1 MKRRVCG
8 SLDWYRDYSG
18 IGRAIR
24 MEHRRMRKIRVS
36 APARI
41 HMGILNPSPGTSV
54 RDRLYASVGV
64 GIKEPRTIVEV
75 EPGNELRVNA
85 PFTEECKSFA
95 RKILD
100 HYKLNGARIDVRSVP
115 PRHAGL
121 GSTTQL
127 SLSIATGI
135 TRAYDLDLRPVELA
149 RVLGRGKQSAIGTYA
164 FQHGGFIV
172 EGGWGDNTTFPPL
185 LLHYDFPEDWRFLIV
200 IPESR
205 SFDETQELE
214 VFEKLPSTQ
223 EKLVYEACYRILLG
237 MAPAVLEKNIKAF
250 GENLTKLQEV
260 VGSIFSEVQGGIFQP
275 HSAPLIEKLSG
286 MGAIGVGQSS
296 WGPAVY
302 ALFDPEDRETIECL
316 LKEEILYGDSVME
329 SGSTMYGVS
338 EWGEV
343 YFTQA
348 DNNGATVVEV

>member
-1 MKRRVCG
+1 MK
-8 SLDWYRDYSG
+8 
-18 IGRAIR
+18 
-24 MEHRRMRKIRVS
+24 MTKIKVS

-41 HMGILNPSPGTSV
+41 HMGILNPTPGIG
-54 RDRLYASVGV
+54 DRLYASVGV
-64 GIKEPRTIVEV
+64 GIAEPRTVVEV
-75 EPGNELRVNA
+75 EPADELRVSGLS
-85 PFTEECKSFA
+85 TDECRSFVT
-95 RKILD
+95 RILD
-100 HYKLNGARIDVRSVP
+100 YYKLNGAKINVQSVP

-135 TRAYDLDLRPVELA
+135 TKAYGLDVRAVELA
-149 RVLGRGKQSAIGTYA
+149 RVLGRGKQSATGTYA
-164 FQHGGFIV
+164 FQQGGFIV
-172 EGGWGDNTTFPPL
+172 EGGWGDDTTFPPL
-185 LLHYDFPEDWRFLIV
+185 LLHYDFPVDWRFLIV

-214 VFEKLPSTQ
+214 VFEKLPTPQ

-237 MAPAVLEKNIKAF
+237 MAPAVVEKNIQAF

-260 VGSIFSEVQGGIFQP
+260 VGAMFSQAQGGVFQP
-275 HSAPLIEKLSG
+275 HSAPLIEKLRE

-302 ALFDPEDRETIECL
+302 ALFDQEKRETIARV
-316 LKEEILYGDSVME
+316 LKEEILYG
-329 SGSTMYGVS
+329 GSIKETEGTMYGVS

-343 YFTQA
+343 YFTQS
-348 DNNGATVVEV
+348 DNNGAVIKTVK

>member
-1 MKRRVCG
+1 MT
-8 SLDWYRDYSG
+8 
-18 IGRAIR
+18 
-24 MEHRRMRKIRVS
+24 KIKVS

-41 HMGILNPSPGTSV
+41 HMGILNPTPGIG
-54 RDRLYASVGV
+54 DRLYASVGV
-64 GIKEPRTIVEV
+64 GIAEPRTVVEV
-75 EPGNELRVNA
+75 EPADELRVSGLSA
-85 PFTEECKSFA
+85 DECRSFVT
-95 RKILD
+95 RILD
-100 HYKLNGARIDVRSVP
+100 HYKLNGAKIDVRSVP

-135 TRAYDLDLRPVELA
+135 TKAYGLDVRPVELA
-149 RVLGRGKQSAIGTYA
+149 RVLGRGKQSATGTYA
-164 FQHGGFIV
+164 FQQGGFIV

-185 LLHYDFPEDWRFLIV
+185 LFNYDLPEDWSFLIV

-214 VFEKLPSTQ
+214 VFEKLPTPQ

-237 MAPAVLEKNIKAF
+237 MAPAVVEKNIRAF

-260 VGSIFSEVQGGIFQP
+260 VGAMFSEAQGGVFQP
-275 HSAPLIEKLSG
+275 HSAPLIEKLRE

-302 ALFDPEDRETIECL
+302 ALFDPERRETIERV
-316 LKEEILYGDSVME
+316 LKEEILYGDSIKE
-329 SGSTMYGVS
+329 SGGTMYGVS

-348 DNNGATVVEV
+348 DNKGAVINAVK

>member
-1 MKRRVCG
+1 MIAVLVG
-8 SLDWYRDYSG
+8 WV
-18 IGRAIR
+18 GRQD
-24 MEHRRMRKIRVS
+24 ELRKMAKIKVS

-41 HMGILNPSPGTSV
+41 HMGILNPTPGIG
-54 RDRLYASVGV
+54 DRLYASVGV
-64 GIKEPRTIVEV
+64 GIAEPRTVVEV
-75 EPGNELRVNA
+75 EPADELRVSGPSA
-85 PFTEECKSFA
+85 DECKSFVT
-95 RKILD
+95 RILD
-100 HYKLNGARIDVRSVP
+100 YYKLNGAKIDVRLVP

-127 SLSIATGI
+127 SLSIATCI
-135 TRAYDLDLRPVELA
+135 TKAHGLDVRPVELA
-149 RVLGRGKQSAIGTYA
+149 RVLGRGKQSAVGTYA
-164 FQHGGFIV
+164 FQQGGFIV

-185 LLHYDFPEDWRFLIV
+185 LLHYDFPEDWSFLIV

-214 VFEKLPSTQ
+214 VFEKLPTPQ

-237 MAPAVLEKNIKAF
+237 MTPAVVEKNIRAF

-260 VGSIFSEVQGGIFQP
+260 VGAMFSQAQGGVFQP
-275 HSAPLIEKLSG
+275 HSAPLIGKLRE

-302 ALFDPEDRETIECL
+302 ALFDPEKRETIERV
-316 LKEEILYGDSVME
+316 LKEEILYGDSITE
-329 SGSTMYGVS
+329 PGGTMYGVS

-348 DNNGATVVEV
+348 DNKGAVIKTVK

>member
-1 MKRRVCG
+1 
-8 SLDWYRDYSG
+8 
-18 IGRAIR
+18 
-24 MEHRRMRKIRVS
+24 
-36 APARI
+36 
-41 HMGILNPSPGTSV
+41 MGILNPTPGIG
-54 RDRLYASVGV
+54 DRLYASVGV
-64 GIKEPRTIVEV
+64 GIAEPRTVVEV
-75 EPGNELRVNA
+75 EPADELRVSGLSA
-85 PFTEECKSFA
+85 DECKSFA
-95 RKILD
+95 TRILD
-100 HYKLNGARIDVRSVP
+100 YYKLNGAKIDVRSVP

-135 TRAYDLDLRPVELA
+135 TKAYGLDVRPVELA

-164 FQHGGFIV
+164 FQQGGFIV

-185 LLHYDFPEDWRFLIV
+185 LLHYDFPEDWSFIIV

-214 VFEKLPSTQ
+214 VFEKLPTPQ
-223 EKLVYEACYRILLG
+223 EKLVYEACYRLLLG
-237 MAPAVLEKNIKAF
+237 MAPAVVEKNIRAF

-260 VGSIFSEVQGGIFQP
+260 VGAMFSEAQGGVFQP
-275 HSAPLIEKLSG
+275 HSAPLIEKLRE

-302 ALFDPEDRETIECL
+302 ALFDPEKRETIERV
-316 LKEEILYGDSVME
+316 LKEEILYGGSITE
-329 SGSTMYGVS
+329 SGGTMYGVS

-348 DNNGATVVEV
+348 DNKGAVIKTVN

>member
-1 MKRRVCG
+1 
-8 SLDWYRDYSG
+8 
-18 IGRAIR
+18 
-24 MEHRRMRKIRVS
+24 
-36 APARI
+36 
-41 HMGILNPSPGTSV
+41 MGILNPTPGIG
-54 RDRLYASVGV
+54 DRLYASVGV
-64 GIKEPRTIVEV
+64 GVAEPRTVVEV
-75 EPGNELRVNA
+75 EPADELRVSGLS
-85 PFTEECKSFA
+85 TDECGSFVT
-95 RKILD
+95 RILD
-100 HYKLNGARIDVRSVP
+100 YYKLNGAKIDVRSVP

-135 TRAYDLDLRPVELA
+135 TKAYGLDVRPVELA
-149 RVLGRGKQSAIGTYA
+149 RVLGRGKQSATGTYA
-164 FQHGGFIV
+164 FQQGGFIV
-172 EGGWGDNTTFPPL
+172 EGGWVDNTTFPPL
-185 LLHYDFPEDWRFLIV
+185 LLHYDFPEDWSFLIV

-214 VFEKLPSTQ
+214 VFEKLPTPQ

-237 MAPAVLEKNIKAF
+237 MAPAVVEKNIRAF

-260 VGSIFSEVQGGIFQP
+260 VGAMFSQAQGGVFQP
-275 HSAPLIEKLSG
+275 HSAPLIKKLRE

-302 ALFDPEDRETIECL
+302 ALFDPEKRETIARV
-316 LKEEILYGDSVME
+316 LKEEILYGDSIKE
-329 SGSTMYGVS
+329 SGGTMYGVS

-348 DNNGATVVEV
+348 DNKGAVIKAVK

>member
-1 MKRRVCG
+1 MT
-8 SLDWYRDYSG
+8 
-18 IGRAIR
+18 
-24 MEHRRMRKIRVS
+24 KIKVS

-41 HMGILNPSPGTSV
+41 HMGILNPTPGIG
-54 RDRLYASVGV
+54 DRLYASVGV
-64 GIKEPRTIVEV
+64 GIAEPRTVVEV
-75 EPGNELRVNA
+75 EPADELRVSGLSA
-85 PFTEECKSFA
+85 DECRSFVT
-95 RKILD
+95 RILD
-100 HYKLNGARIDVRSVP
+100 HYKLNGAKIDVRSVP

-135 TRAYDLDLRPVELA
+135 TKAYGLDVRPVELA
-149 RVLGRGKQSAIGTYA
+149 RVLGRGKQSATGTYA
-164 FQHGGFIV
+164 FQQGGFIV

-185 LLHYDFPEDWRFLIV
+185 LFNYDLPEDWSFLIV

-214 VFEKLPSTQ
+214 VFEKLPTPQ

-237 MAPAVLEKNIKAF
+237 MAPAVVEKNIRAF
-250 GENLTKLQEV
+250 GVNLTKLQEV
-260 VGSIFSEVQGGIFQP
+260 VGAMFSEAQGGVFQP
-275 HSAPLIEKLSG
+275 HSAPLIEKLRE

-302 ALFDPEDRETIECL
+302 ALFDPERRETIERV
-316 LKEEILYGDSVME
+316 LKEEILYGDSIKE
-329 SGSTMYGVS
+329 SGGTMYGVS

-348 DNNGATVVEV
+348 DNKGAVINAVK

>member
-1 MKRRVCG
+1 MT
-8 SLDWYRDYSG
+8 
-18 IGRAIR
+18 
-24 MEHRRMRKIRVS
+24 KIKVS

-41 HMGILNPSPGTSV
+41 HMGILNPTPGIG
-54 RDRLYASVGV
+54 DRLYASVGV
-64 GIKEPRTIVEV
+64 GIAEPRTVVEV
-75 EPGNELRVNA
+75 EPADELRVSGLSA
-85 PFTEECKSFA
+85 DECKSFVT
-95 RKILD
+95 RILD
-100 HYKLNGARIDVRSVP
+100 YYKLNGAKINVRSVP

-135 TRAYDLDLRPVELA
+135 TKAYGLDVRPVELA

-164 FQHGGFIV
+164 FQQGGFIV

-185 LLHYDFPEDWRFLIV
+185 LFNYDFPEDWSFLIV

-214 VFEKLPSTQ
+214 VFEKLPTPQ

-237 MAPAVLEKNIKAF
+237 MAPAVVEKNIRAF

-260 VGSIFSEVQGGIFQP
+260 VGAMFSQAQGGVFQP
-275 HSAPLIEKLSG
+275 HSAPLIEKLRE

-302 ALFDPEDRETIECL
+302 ALFDPEKRETIERV
-316 LKEEILYGDSVME
+316 LKEEILYGDSINE
-329 SGSTMYGVS
+329 TEGTMYGVS
-338 EWGEV
+338 TWGEV
-343 YFTQA
+343 YFTHA
-348 DNNGATVVEV
+348 DNNGAVIKTVK

>member
-1 MKRRVCG
+1 
-8 SLDWYRDYSG
+8 
-18 IGRAIR
+18 
-24 MEHRRMRKIRVS
+24 
-36 APARI
+36 
-41 HMGILNPSPGTSV
+41 MGILNPTPGIG
-54 RDRLYASVGV
+54 DRLYASVGV
-64 GIKEPRTIVEV
+64 GIAEPRTVVEV
-75 EPGNELRVNA
+75 EPADELRVSGLSAN
-85 PFTEECKSFA
+85 ECKSFVT
-95 RKILD
+95 RILD
-100 HYKLNGARIDVRSVP
+100 YYKLKGAKIDVRSVP

-135 TRAYDLDLRPVELA
+135 TKAYGLDVRPVELA
-149 RVLGRGKQSAIGTYA
+149 RVLGRGKQSATGTYA
-164 FQHGGFIV
+164 FQQGGFIV

-185 LLHYDFPEDWRFLIV
+185 LFNYDLPEDWSFLIV

-214 VFEKLPSTQ
+214 VFEKLPTPQ

-237 MAPAVLEKNIKAF
+237 MAPAVVEKNIRAF
-250 GENLTKLQEV
+250 GVNLTKLQEV
-260 VGSIFSEVQGGIFQP
+260 VGAMFSEAQGGVFQP

-302 ALFDPEDRETIECL
+302 ALFDPERRETIERV
-316 LKEEILYGDSVME
+316 LKEEILYGDSIKE
-329 SGSTMYGVS
+329 SGGTMYGVS

-348 DNNGATVVEV
+348 DNKGAVINAVK

>member
-1 MKRRVCG
+1 MT
-8 SLDWYRDYSG
+8 
-18 IGRAIR
+18 
-24 MEHRRMRKIRVS
+24 KIKVS

-41 HMGILNPSPGTSV
+41 HMGILNPTPGIG
-54 RDRLYASVGV
+54 DRLYASVGV
-64 GIKEPRTIVEV
+64 GVAEPRTVVEV
-75 EPGNELRVNA
+75 EPADELRVSGLS
-85 PFTEECKSFA
+85 TDECGSFVT
-95 RKILD
+95 RILD
-100 HYKLNGARIDVRSVP
+100 YYKLNGAKIDVRSVP

-135 TRAYDLDLRPVELA
+135 TKAYGLDVRPVELA
-149 RVLGRGKQSAIGTYA
+149 RVLGRGKQSATGTYA
-164 FQHGGFIV
+164 FQQGGFIV
-172 EGGWGDNTTFPPL
+172 EGGWVDNTTFPPL
-185 LLHYDFPEDWRFLIV
+185 LLHYDFPEDWSFLIV

-214 VFEKLPSTQ
+214 VFEKLPTPQ

-237 MAPAVLEKNIKAF
+237 MAPAVVEKNIRAF

-260 VGSIFSEVQGGIFQP
+260 VGAMFSQAQGGVFQP
-275 HSAPLIEKLSG
+275 HSAPLIKKLRE

-302 ALFDPEDRETIECL
+302 ALFDPEKRETIARV
-316 LKEEILYGDSVME
+316 LKEEILYGDSIKE
-329 SGSTMYGVS
+329 SGGTMYGVS

-348 DNNGATVVEV
+348 NNKGAVIKAVK